1 MADKKY
7 KKHIDDYCNFDEFKI
22 FSMDDLKNIEGTEDA
37 IQMIKNLS
45 SSVVAPWLNSLK
57 PIIETYSI
65 VSEFNKKC
73 DKNISEISQKYNWF
87 IAGSMKLPNIKML
100 LEANQDKDVINNI
113 CIEYYK
119 NNMQELIQSI
129 CKKYPKRKEI
139 LEEAYIAHQNK
150 NYHSSIVLFF
160 TQTDGISHDLMKKNF
175 FQEGKWKEVAKE
187 VNDSDIKT
195 KLAYCF
201 FKVYFE
207 FEGNA
212 APIRQSAKG
221 RKNWKI
227 NHLNRHQ
234 VLHGE
239 VVNFNTEINSLK
251 AFSLLVALTASLEKI
266 KKWRKGFELRSGDN
280 AKQNNGDRLN

>member
-1 MADKKY
+1 MTDKKY
-7 KKHIDDYCNFDEFKI
+7 KKHIDDYCNLDEVKNCSI
-22 FSMDDLKNIEGTEDA
+22 EDLKNIEGTEDA
-37 IQMIKNLS
+37 VQMMENLS
-45 SSVVAPWLNSLK
+45 SIFSPLANSVH
-57 PIIETYSI
+57 
-65 VSEFNKKC
+65 EFNKKC
-73 DKNISEISQKYNWF
+73 NKNISEISQKYNWF

-139 LEEAYIAHQNK
+139 LEEACNAHQNK
-150 NYHSSIVLFF
+150 NYYSSIVLFF
-160 TQTDGISHDLMKKNF
+160 TQTDGISHDLMKNNF
-175 FQEGKWKEVAKE
+175 FQRKEWEEEAKK

-195 KLAYCF
+195 KIAYCF

-212 APIRQSAKG
+212 APIRQSANG

-266 KKWRKGFELRSGDN
+266 KKWRKGFELRSEDN
-280 AKQNNGDRLN
+280 AKHEAEELKR